1 MENMEELSILLVDDE
16 AMERM
21 GLRYLLT
28 TLVISD
34 CSEDE
39 FSLTEKAYALV
50 GHADRLVNVPADTDT
65 QALNIRA
72 IDAITAG

>member
-1 MENMEELSILLVDDE
+1 MRLRLRSRLMALFGNCDLA
-16 AMERM
+16 AMLAPR
-21 GLRYLLT
+21 

-65 QALNIRA
+65 QALNICA